1 MFGPWVHRLQAF
13 RLHATAPSVSRRGM
27 RVTVAELAA
36 GLPSLGNV
44 LYVPMQPQGA
54 KDWKMSRGLL
64 VEALQLAP
72 LLQTRR
78 LVAGC
83 MITVEGPREWIECL
97 DGQDRA
103 CARLY
108 LLPDTDYLAWDSL
121 LIHGE
126 PTTLPARQSRHAHPA
141 NAQVLRFHA
150 RRLAGLDV
158 LGAEA
163 SEEVSPLSR
172 QLAGHIARAEAV
184 PLQLVDDD

>member
-1 MFGPWVHRLQAF
+1 MFSSWVHRLQAL
-13 RLHATAPSVSRRGM
+13 RLHATAPSISRRGM
-27 RVTVAELAA
+27 RVTASELAT

-44 LYVPMQPQGA
+44 LYLPMQSQGA

-64 VEALQLAP
+64 VEAWQLAP

-83 MITVEGPREWIECL
+83 MITVEGPREWIECV

-121 LIHGE
+121 LLRGE
-126 PTTLPARQSRHAHPA
+126 LTASPVRQWRHAHPA

-163 SEEVSPLSR
+163 SEEVSSLSR
-172 QLAGHIARAEAV
+172 QLAGRIARAEAV
-184 PLQLVDDD
+184 SLQLAGGG

>member
-13 RLHATAPSVSRRGM
+13 RPQACAPSISRRDM
-27 RVTVAELAA
+27 RVTPAELAA

-44 LYVPMQPQGA
+44 LYVPMRSH
-54 KDWKMSRGLL
+54 DWKMSRGLL
-64 VEALQLAP
+64 VEAMQLAP

-78 LVAGC
+78 WVAGC
-83 MITVEGPREWIECL
+83 MITVEGPREWIECV
-97 DGQDRA
+97 DGYDRA

-121 LIHGE
+121 LAGGE
-126 PTTLPARQSRHAHPA
+126 PMAAPVTLSRHSPPA
-141 NAQVLRFHA
+141 NAQVLRFHV

-184 PLQLVDDD
+184 PLQLASGD